1 MQGQTPEETQVVRV
15 PLGIIGCLFQTDG
28 GFVLLDVDWKRDHA
42 YTSYRM
48 IDDAVDEEG
57 DIGHEFAHPRRIRS
71 LIDGPLQ
78 DVGFSYAFEKSSK
91 SMLLVMRL
99 GSSR

>member
-1 MQGQTPEETQVVRV
+1 MVGFP
-15 PLGIIGCLFQTDG
+15 FQADD
-28 GFVLLDVDWKRDHA
+28 GFVLLGVGWKGHA

-57 DIGHEFAHPRRIRS
+57 GICQEFAHPRRIWS

-78 DVGFSYAFEKSSK
+78 DIGLSDAFEKGVK
-91 SMLLVMRL
+91 VLAAGDETGLVQVASTAIARVMIVL
-99 GSSR
+99 